1 MLSHVTLGTADI
13 ERAKRFY
20 DIVLAVLGISCQ
32 FDHREEGW
40 VGYAAGPE
48 SLPQFWLGRPIDGR
62 PATVGNGVTVAF
74 VAPSRDK
81 VDAFYHAALAAGARD
96 EGAPGLRP
104 HYHPDY
110 YGAYI
115 RDLDGHKICCVC
127 HSPA

>member
-81 VDAFYHAALAAGARD
+81 VDAFYHAALAAGA
-96 EGAPGLRP
+96 AW
-104 HYHPDY
+104 
-110 YGAYI
+110 
-115 RDLDGHKICCVC
+115 
-127 HSPA
+127 